1 MNKAVNRYALYLLC
15 VLAFSSLILCG
26 RAVAAESDIDP
37 ALGSMLAKE
46 ISKTIGD
53 NPEIVS
59 IRIVKGYDFNN
70 STGKVEFK
78 SVAPMVF
85 AGKNRFTTTVGLK
98 ERNGA
103 PAESVIEVVYDVL
116 VNVYVASKY
125 IQRGSTITDD
135 DFYTVKQKRSRLSR
149 SVVLDKSEV
158 SGKIARTSINEG
170 SVILN
175 DYLTSQLAFKRGH
188 KVSVIVEGPNIS
200 LASSGVL
207 KANTVLGG
215 AATVQCESSKKEVTG
230 ILISP
235 TTVRIKI

>member
-1 MNKAVNRYALYLLC
+1 MNKAVHRYALYLFC
-15 VLAFSSLILCG
+15 ILTLSIPVFCG
-26 RAVAAESDIDP
+26 QAVAAEPDINP
-37 ALGSMLAKE
+37 VLTGMLVKE

-59 IRIVKGYDFNN
+59 IRILKGYDFNN
-70 STGKVEFK
+70 SAGKVEFK
-78 SVAPMVF
+78 SVGPMVF
-85 AGKNRFTTTVGLK
+85 AGKNRFTTTVNLK
-98 ERNGA
+98 DKSSIA
-103 PAESVIEVVYDVL
+103 SESTIEVVYDVL

-135 DFYTVKQKRSRLSR
+135 DFYSVKQKRSRISR
-149 SVVLDKSEV
+149 SVVLEKSEV
-158 SGKIARTSINEG
+158 SGKIAKTSINEG

-175 DYLTSQLAFKRGH
+175 DYLTNHLTFKRGH
-188 KVSVIVEGPNIS
+188 KVSVIVEGQNIS